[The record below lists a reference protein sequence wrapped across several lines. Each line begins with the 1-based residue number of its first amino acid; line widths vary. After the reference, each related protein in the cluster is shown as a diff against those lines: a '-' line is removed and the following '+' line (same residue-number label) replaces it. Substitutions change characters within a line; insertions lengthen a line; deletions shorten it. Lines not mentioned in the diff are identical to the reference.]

1 MKCLLCD
8 INPAMR
14 EAWEKEL
21 ERRPRLAAL
30 CSVVAGGITD
40 LRVDAVVS
48 PANSFGFMRGGVDGV
63 YTRVFGEGVESRL
76 QAIIRTLPAEE
87 LPVGEALIVPTG
99 HTGIPWLIS
108 APTMRRPSV
117 LHDGDPVRRSAR
129 AAMRAGLEQAF
140 ASIAFPPIRITSPAG
155 RCKLRPCISWLYGSC
170 WKMSVSERHCNTII
184 R

>member
-1 MKCLLCD
+1 MTCLLCD

-63 YTRVFGEGVESRL
+63 YTRVFGEGVESGL

-87 LPVGEALIVPTG
+87 LPDGLQEGDYIRLDISCDEEATRAAREEAEAL
-99 HTGIPWLIS
+99 
-108 APTMRRPSV
+108 
-117 LHDGDPVRRSAR
+117 
-129 AAMRAGLEQAF
+129 
-140 ASIAFPPIRITSPAG
+140 
-155 RCKLRPCISWLYGSC
+155 LRDLQQ
-170 WKMSVSERHCNTII
+170 H
-184 R
+184 

>member
-30 CSVVAGGITD
+30 CSVVVGGITD

-63 YTRVFGEGVESRL
+63 YTRVFGEGVESR
-76 QAIIRTLPAEE
+76 AAGNHPYASRGGTAGRGSSHRAYRTCGH
-87 LPVGEALIVPTG
+87 PVADL
-99 HTGIPWLIS
+99 
-108 APTMRRPSV
+108 
-117 LHDGDPVRRSAR
+117 R
-129 AAMRAGLEQAF
+129 ADHAQAF
-140 ASIAFPPIRITSPAG
+140 RAS
-155 RCKLRPCISWLYGSC
+155 
-170 WKMSVSERHCNTII
+170 
-184 R
+184 

>member
-63 YTRVFGEGVESRL
+63 YAAFSGEAWKAGCRQSSVRFRGGT
-76 QAIIRTLPAEE
+76 AGR
-87 LPVGEALIVPTG
+87 EALIVPTG
-99 HTGIPWLIS
+99 HAGIRTDL
-108 APTMRRPSV
+108 
-117 LHDGDPVRRSAR
+117 R
-129 AAMRAGLEQAF
+129 ADHAQAF
-140 ASIAFPPIRITSPAG
+140 RAS
-155 RCKLRPCISWLYGSC
+155 
-170 WKMSVSERHCNTII
+170 
-184 R
+184 

>member
-63 YTRVFGEGVESRL
+63 YTRVFGECVESRL
-76 QAIIRTLPAEE
+76 QALS
-87 LPVGEALIVPTG
+87 VPTG
-99 HTGIPWLIS
+99 HSGIPWLIS

-140 ASIAFPPIRITSPAG
+140 ASIAFPGMGTGTGRLPFDAAAKAMFDGMEEALFSP
-155 RCKLRPCISWLYGSC
+155 R
-170 WKMSVSERHCNTII
+170 
-184 R
+184 

>member
-63 YTRVFGEGVESRL
+63 YIL
-76 QAIIRTLPAEE
+76 RTLPAEE

-99 HTGIPWLIS
+99 HSGIPWLIS

-140 ASIAFPPIRITSPAG
+140 ASIAFPGMGTGTGRLPFDAAAKAMFDGMEEALFSP
-155 RCKLRPCISWLYGSC
+155 R
-170 WKMSVSERHCNTII
+170 
-184 R
+184 

>member
-40 LRVDAVVS
+40 LRVDTVVS

-99 HTGIPWLIS
+99 HSGIPWLIS

-117 LHDGDPVRRSAR
+117 LHDGDPVSRPYRSRAILRKR
-129 AAMRAGLEQAF
+129 AACRSIRLRRPCLMAWKRRFFLHAESGVKRGCLLEQ
-140 ASIAFPPIRITSPAG
+140 PGTMPV
-155 RCKLRPCISWLYGSC
+155 W
-170 WKMSVSERHCNTII
+170 
-184 R
+184 

>member
-40 LRVDAVVS
+40 LRVDTVVS

-99 HTGIPWLIS
+99 HSGIPWLIS
-108 APTMRRPSV
+108 APTMRRY
-117 LHDGDPVRRSAR
+117 LRAR
-129 AAMRAGLEQAF
+129 ASGVAVASPMRSPICF
-140 ASIAFPPIRITSPAG
+140 SSRSIGSSPA
-155 RCKLRPCISWLYGSC
+155 LASTPFSSI
-170 WKMSVSERHCNTII
+170 
-184 R
+184 

>member
-63 YTRVFGEGVESRL
+63 YTRVFGEGVE
-76 QAIIRTLPAEE
+76 E

-140 ASIAFPPIRITSPAG
+140 ASIAFPGMGTGTGRLPFDAAAKAMFDGMEEALFSP
-155 RCKLRPCISWLYGSC
+155 R
-170 WKMSVSERHCNTII
+170 
-184 R
+184 

>member
-108 APTMRRPSV
+108 APD
-117 LHDGDPVRRSAR
+117 HA
-129 AAMRAGLEQAF
+129 QAF
-140 ASIAFPPIRITSPAG
+140 RAS
-155 RCKLRPCISWLYGSC
+155 
-170 WKMSVSERHCNTII
+170 
-184 R
+184 

>member
-48 PANSFGFMRGGVDGV
+48 PANSFGFMR
-63 YTRVFGEGVESRL
+63 
-76 QAIIRTLPAEE
+76 
-87 LPVGEALIVPTG
+87 
-99 HTGIPWLIS
+99 
-108 APTMRRPSV
+108 
-117 LHDGDPVRRSAR
+117 RRSGRRLYPRFRGRRGKPVAGNHPYASRGGTAGRGSSHR
-129 AAMRAGLEQAF
+129 AYRTFGHPVADLRADHAQAF
-140 ASIAFPPIRITSPAG
+140 RAS
-155 RCKLRPCISWLYGSC
+155 
-170 WKMSVSERHCNTII
+170 
-184 R
+184 

>member
-76 QAIIRTLPAEE
+76 RQSSVRFPRRNCRSGKLSSCLPDIR
-87 LPVGEALIVPTG
+87 
-99 HTGIPWLIS
+99 
-108 APTMRRPSV
+108 
-117 LHDGDPVRRSAR
+117 
-129 AAMRAGLEQAF
+129 
-140 ASIAFPPIRITSPAG
+140 ASRG
-155 RCKLRPCISWLYGSC
+155 
-170 WKMSVSERHCNTII
+170 
-184 R
+184 

>member
-99 HTGIPWLIS
+99 HTGI
-108 APTMRRPSV
+108 
-117 LHDGDPVRRSAR
+117 
-129 AAMRAGLEQAF
+129 RAGLEQTF
-140 ASIAFPPIRITSPAG
+140 ASIAFPGMGTGTG
-155 RCKLRPCISWLYGSC
+155 RLPFDAAAKAMFDGMEEALFYPR
-170 WKMSVSERHCNTII
+170 
-184 R
+184 

>member
-63 YTRVFGEGVESRL
+63 YTRVFGVSWPS
-76 QAIIRTLPAEE
+76 LPLVLWAVRAMW
-87 LPVGEALIVPTG
+87 P
-99 HTGIPWLIS
+99 
-108 APTMRRPSV
+108 MPSV
-117 LHDGDPVRRSAR
+117 SA
-129 AAMRAGLEQAF
+129 
-140 ASIAFPPIRITSPAG
+140 
-155 RCKLRPCISWLYGSC
+155 
-170 WKMSVSERHCNTII
+170 
-184 R
+184 

>member
-40 LRVDAVVS
+40 LRVDAVMS

-99 HTGIPWLIS
+99 HSGIPWLIS

-129 AAMRAGLEQAF
+129 AAACGA
-140 ASIAFPPIRITSPAG
+140 
-155 RCKLRPCISWLYGSC
+155 
-170 WKMSVSERHCNTII
+170 
-184 R
+184 

>member
-99 HTGIPWLIS
+99 HSGIPWLIS
-108 APTMRRPSV
+108 APTMRRP
-117 LHDGDPVRRSAR
+117 SAR

-140 ASIAFPPIRITSPAG
+140 ASIAFPGMGTGTGRLPFDAAAKAMFDGMEEALFSP
-155 RCKLRPCISWLYGSC
+155 R
-170 WKMSVSERHCNTII
+170 
-184 R
+184 

>member
-63 YTRVFGEGVESRL
+63 HSFSGHGYGNGPPAVRCGCEGHV
-76 QAIIRTLPAEE
+76 
-87 LPVGEALIVPTG
+87 
-99 HTGIPWLIS
+99 
-108 APTMRRPSV
+108 
-117 LHDGDPVRRSAR
+117 
-129 AAMRAGLEQAF
+129 
-140 ASIAFPPIRITSPAG
+140 
-155 RCKLRPCISWLYGSC
+155 
-170 WKMSVSERHCNTII
+170 
-184 R
+184 